1 MQSHLKIKLFL
12 CPSLFRFDAHHTDL
26 TSNGTPARP
35 TTILRVI
42 RSMAMVL
49 NYKKHRPWAENLS
62 IVLQIGLTMAGC
74 IIFCFF
80 TGYYLDRWAG
90 SHGILTVLLTVFG
103 IIGGG
108 VVSYRQIME
117 VFADGTTKD
126 SGSEHGID

>member
-1 MQSHLKIKLFL
+1 
-12 CPSLFRFDAHHTDL
+12 
-26 TSNGTPARP
+26 
-35 TTILRVI
+35 
-42 RSMAMVL
+42 MAMVL
-49 NYKKHRPWAENLS
+49 DYKKHRPWAENLS

-90 SHGILTVLLTVFG
+90 SRGILTVLLTVFG

-108 VVSYRQIME
+108 VVSYRQIMD

-126 SGSEHGID
+126 SGSDHGID

>member
-1 MQSHLKIKLFL
+1 
-12 CPSLFRFDAHHTDL
+12 
-26 TSNGTPARP
+26 
-35 TTILRVI
+35 
-42 RSMAMVL
+42 MAL

-74 IIFCFF
+74 IIVCFF

-90 SHGILTVLLTVFG
+90 SRGILTVLLTVFG

-108 VVSYRQIME
+108 VVSYRQIMD

>member
-1 MQSHLKIKLFL
+1 
-12 CPSLFRFDAHHTDL
+12 
-26 TSNGTPARP
+26 
-35 TTILRVI
+35 
-42 RSMAMVL
+42 MAMVL

-80 TGYYLDRWAG
+80 IGYYLDRWAG
-90 SHGILTVLLTVFG
+90 SRGILTVLLTLFG

>member
-1 MQSHLKIKLFL
+1 
-12 CPSLFRFDAHHTDL
+12 
-26 TSNGTPARP
+26 
-35 TTILRVI
+35 
-42 RSMAMVL
+42 MAMVL

-74 IIFCFF
+74 IVFCFF
-80 TGYYLDRWAG
+80 IGYYLDRWVG
-90 SHGILTVLLTVFG
+90 SRGILTVLLTVFG